1 MKKPPH
7 CITNDK
13 RIPSRSDSQCYV
25 AALKFK
31 THVSLADWLTFQ
43 SYIYVLI

>member
-1 MKKPPH
+1 M
-7 CITNDK
+7 C
-13 RIPSRSDSQCYV
+13 SDSQCYV

-43 SYIYVLI
+43 SYIYVLFNFQLAYILKNYTI